1 MTSTQPQAQ
10 RVLFIGGV
18 GRSGSTLIEK
28 MLNELPETFAVGETV
43 HLWERGV
50 RDNQLCGCGQPFH
63 SCEHWGPVGQEAFGG
78 WDQLPIEDVISMRW
92 SVDRSRRLPQ
102 MVSAHRSSK
111 PTTDQQEYLDY
122 IVPVLVEA
130 GRQAQASTGKDVVLL
145 DSSKHLSAAALY
157 SLDARLDVR
166 VLQVVRDPRGVAYSW
181 TKQVARPEADGE
193 MMPTYDPKRTA
204 GRWVT
209 DNLGFK
215 ALAKL
220 GVPTMVVRYE
230 DFMVDASA
238 QTQAIASFAG
248 LQTPVDLSFLIGDK
262 ASLVAPMH
270 SVAGNPMRFGAA
282 EIELRL
288 DDAWR
293 KDLDAKARR
302 TVTLITAPVLGLF
315 GYKR

>member
-1 MTSTQPQAQ
+1 M
-10 RVLFIGGV
+10 
-18 GRSGSTLIEK
+18 IEK

-50 RDNQLCGCGQPFH
+50 RDDQLCGCSLPFH
-63 SCEHWGPVGQEAFGG
+63 SCEHWGPVGQKAFGG
-78 WDQLPIEDVISMRW
+78 WDQLPIDDVIGMRW

-102 MVSAHRSSK
+102 MFAAHRSSK
-111 PTTDQQEYLDY
+111 PTADQQEYLDY

-130 GRQAQASTGKDVVLL
+130 GRQAQSDTGTDVVLL

-157 SLDARLDVR
+157 SLDPRLDVR
-166 VLQVVRDPRGVAYSW
+166 VLHVVRDPRGVAFSW

-193 MMPTYDPKRTA
+193 LMPTYDPKRTA
-204 GRWVT
+204 ARWVT

-215 ALAKL
+215 ALSKL
-220 GVPTMVVRYE
+220 GVPTLVVRYE
-230 DFMVDASA
+230 DFMVDPSG
-238 QTQAIASFAG
+238 QMHAIAGFAG
-248 LQTPVDLSFLIGDK
+248 LQTPADLGFLVGDK

-293 KDLDAKARR
+293 QDLNAKARR
-302 TVTLITAPVLGLF
+302 TVTLMTAPVLGLF